1 MTSTEGLPITDVWW
15 VRSRVS
21 DGVSLVTEPHVHP
34 FLRCNV
40 WHVQGRDADLV
51 VDTGMGIRP
60 LRPFVEREL
69 DGDLI
74 AVATHSHSDH
84 VGGLHEFEQRAI
96 HRAEAET
103 VAGAQLAALATE
115 VYGPKTVGVY
125 EAAGY
130 AFGELLIDAVP
141 DGGVEAYYEIA
152 PAAATRVVSD
162 GDVIDLGDRAFEVLH
177 LPGHSPGSIGLWEA
191 ATGTLF
197 SGDALYDGPL
207 LDELDGSDVDDYVA
221 TIRRLRELPVTVVH
235 GGHER
240 SFGRDRLV
248 DICDAYL
255 DLRA

>member
-15 VRSRVS
+15 VRLRVG

-40 WHVQGRDADLV
+40 WHVQGRDAGLV

-74 AVATHSHSDH
+74 AVATHAHSDH
-84 VGGLHEFEQRAI
+84 VVGLHEFEQRAI
-96 HRAEAET
+96 HQTEAET

-115 VYGPKTVGVY
+115 VYGPKTIGVY

-130 AFGELLIDAVP
+130 VFRELLIDAIP

-152 PAAATRVVSD
+152 PADATRVVSD
-162 GDVIDLGDRAFEVLH
+162 GDVIDLGDRAFDSRSSTVGTSSRSVGIGSSTSATPTSACGDRRTPLGRR
-177 LPGHSPGSIGLWEA
+177 LPGRPTVGPWTSRSRRTSRPCSTS
-191 ATGTLF
+191 AT
-197 SGDALYDGPL
+197 
-207 LDELDGSDVDDYVA
+207 
-221 TIRRLRELPVTVVH
+221 
-235 GGHER
+235 R
-240 SFGRDRLV
+240 SSTT
-248 DICDAYL
+248 
-255 DLRA
+255 